1 MKAEGRRQK
10 VKEKRFRHPPSAIRH
25 GAAAVAIAAA
35 ALAGCGPQ
43 PYIMEGNYFTYD
55 HPFSEASAAA
65 VRKNAEGVCRQ
76 RNRAAAETSRACS
89 LTRCT
94 TSYQCLDEID
104 ARRLGGEKK

>member
-1 MKAEGRRQK
+1 MKAEGRKQK
-10 VKEKRFRHPPSAIRH
+10 AKAISH
-25 GAAAVAIAAA
+25 GVAAVAVAAAV
-35 ALAGCGPQ
+35 LAGCGPQ

-55 HPFSEASAAA
+55 HPFSDASAAA

-76 RNRAAAETSRACS
+76 RNRAAVETSRACS